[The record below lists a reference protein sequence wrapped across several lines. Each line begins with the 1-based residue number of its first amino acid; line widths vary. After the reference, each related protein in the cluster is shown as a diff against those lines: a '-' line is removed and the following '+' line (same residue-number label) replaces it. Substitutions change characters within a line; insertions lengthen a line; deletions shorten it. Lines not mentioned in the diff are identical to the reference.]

1 MAREMKDS
9 GIEWIGQIPE
19 RWDLIR
25 LENCMTQINEKN
37 TKLKMHNILSLS
49 KKNGVTPYE
58 DRGNQGNKSKE
69 DLSEYKEKIASLG
82 HSFNVDI
89 EVKKIDDNVGKKTT
103 WTTSTVVGEN
113 VYYSVYTDT
122 VENAVYGSSGK
133 YTLKEGD
140 IISVTATNTDV
151 TIAQSLRN
159 AFYAIAGK
167 GTYQISG
174 SHSGVVQNN
183 GTH

>member
-1 MAREMKDS
+1 MNDTLVTIIAIFIAAILMFVFPLMTIADRNDDIAAQAVQSKTVEFVDK
-9 GIEWIGQIPE
+9 E
-19 RWDLIR
+19 RNVGAVRQADL
-25 LENCMTQINEKN
+25 
-37 TKLKMHNILSLS
+37 
-49 KKNGVTPYE
+49 
-58 DRGNQGNKSKE
+58 D
-69 DLSEYKEKIASLG
+69 EYKQKISALG
-82 HSFNVDI
+82 HTFNTSL
-89 EVKKIDDNVGKKTT
+89 EVKSLDDNVGKKST

-122 VENAVYGSSGK
+122 IEKQVYGASGK

-140 IISVTATNTDV
+140 IFSVNSVNTDT

-159 AFYAIAGK
+159 VFYSIAGK

-183 GTH
+183 GSNVN

>member
-1 MAREMKDS
+1 MNDTLVTIIAIFIAAILMFVFPLMTIADRNDDVAQQAVQQKTVEFVDK
-9 GIEWIGQIPE
+9 E
-19 RWDLIR
+19 RNVGAI
-25 LENCMTQINEKN
+25 TQ
-37 TKLKMHNILSLS
+37 S
-49 KKNGVTPYE
+49 
-58 DRGNQGNKSKE
+58 
-69 DLSEYKEKIASLG
+69 DLSEYKEQIAALG

-103 WTTSTVVGEN
+103 WTTSTTVGEN

-122 VENAVYGSSGK
+122 IEEQVYSKGK

-140 IISVTATNTDV
+140 IVSVTATNTDV
-151 TIAQSLRN
+151 TNAQSLRN

-174 SHSGVVQNN
+174 AHSGVVQNN

>member
-1 MAREMKDS
+1 MNDTLVTIIAIFIAAILMFVFPLMTIADRNDDVAQQAVQQKTVEFVDK
-9 GIEWIGQIPE
+9 E
-19 RWDLIR
+19 RNVGAI
-25 LENCMTQINEKN
+25 TQA
-37 TKLKMHNILSLS
+37 
-49 KKNGVTPYE
+49 
-58 DRGNQGNKSKE
+58 
-69 DLSEYKEKIASLG
+69 DLSEYKEQIAALG

-122 VENAVYGSSGK
+122 VEEQVYGSSGK

>member
-1 MAREMKDS
+1 MNDTLVTIIAIFIAAILMFVFPLMTIADRNDDVAAQAVQQKT
-9 GIEWIGQIPE
+9 IEFVDKVRNVGAITQA
-19 RWDLIR
+19 DL
-25 LENCMTQINEKN
+25 T
-37 TKLKMHNILSLS
+37 
-49 KKNGVTPYE
+49 
-58 DRGNQGNKSKE
+58 
-69 DLSEYKEKIASLG
+69 EYKEKIGSLG
-82 HSFNVDI
+82 HTFSTSM

-122 VENAVYGSSGK
+122 IEQQVYSSSGK
-133 YTLKEGD
+133 YPLKEGD
-140 IISVTATNTDV
+140 IIAVSSVNTDT

-159 AFYAIAGK
+159 VFYAIAGK

-183 GTH
+183 GSN

>member
-1 MAREMKDS
+1 MNDTLVTIIAIFIAAILMFVFPLMTIADRNDDVAQQAVQQKTVEFVDK
-9 GIEWIGQIPE
+9 E
-19 RWDLIR
+19 RNVGAI
-25 LENCMTQINEKN
+25 TQ
-37 TKLKMHNILSLS
+37 S
-49 KKNGVTPYE
+49 
-58 DRGNQGNKSKE
+58 
-69 DLSEYKEKIASLG
+69 DLSEYKEEIAALG

-103 WTTSTVVGEN
+103 WTTSTTVGEN

-122 VENAVYGSSGK
+122 IEEQVYGPSGK

-174 SHSGVVQNN
+174 AHSGVVQNN

>member
-1 MAREMKDS
+1 MNDTLVTIIAIFIAAILMFVFPLMTIADRNDDVAQQAVQQKTVEFVDK
-9 GIEWIGQIPE
+9 E
-19 RWDLIR
+19 RNVGAI
-25 LENCMTQINEKN
+25 TQ
-37 TKLKMHNILSLS
+37 S
-49 KKNGVTPYE
+49 
-58 DRGNQGNKSKE
+58 
-69 DLSEYKEKIASLG
+69 DLSEYKEQIAALG

-103 WTTSTVVGEN
+103 WTTSTTVGEY

-122 VENAVYGSSGK
+122 IEEQVYSKGK

-140 IISVTATNTDV
+140 IVSVTATNTDV

-174 SHSGVVQNN
+174 AHSGVVQNN

>member
-1 MAREMKDS
+1 MNDTLVTIIAIFIAAILMFVFPLMTIADRNDDVAAQAVQQKTVEFVDKTRNV
-9 GIEWIGQIPE
+9 GAITQA
-19 RWDLIR
+19 DL
-25 LENCMTQINEKN
+25 T
-37 TKLKMHNILSLS
+37 
-49 KKNGVTPYE
+49 
-58 DRGNQGNKSKE
+58 
-69 DLSEYKEKIASLG
+69 EYKEKIGSLG
-82 HSFNVDI
+82 HTFSTSI

-122 VENAVYGSSGK
+122 IESQVYSSNGK
-133 YTLKEGD
+133 YPLKEGD
-140 IISVTATNTDV
+140 IVSVTSVNTDT

-159 AFYAIAGK
+159 VFYAIAGK

-183 GTH
+183 GSN

>member
-1 MAREMKDS
+1 MNDTLVTIIAIF
-9 GIEWIGQIPE
+9 IEAILMFVFPLMTIADRNDDVAQQAVQQKTVEFVDKE
-19 RWDLIR
+19 RNVGAI
-25 LENCMTQINEKN
+25 TQ
-37 TKLKMHNILSLS
+37 
-49 KKNGVTPYE
+49 
-58 DRGNQGNKSKE
+58 E
-69 DLSEYKEKIASLG
+69 DLSEYKEQIASLG